1 VKLFMVG
8 ASPYA
13 RKVRALAAERG
24 VFDRI
29 EPVIGNPHERPPA
42 LVAANPLSKV
52 PTLVADDGSVHIDGF
67 PICMYLDTQGDAPP
81 LVPLDGATRWPV
93 MQRHALAHG
102 IMDCS
107 VTRRM
112 ESLLTREPDRLKWMD
127 KQFKT
132 TVRVLDWFEAA
143 VDSFA
148 RSVAIDTVTL
158 GCALS
163 YIDFRLASDDWRA
176 GRPRL
181 AVWHAEFEKRPSM
194 RQTTFS

>member
-13 RKVRALAAERG
+13 RKVRVLAIERG

-29 EPVIGNPHERPPA
+29 EPVIANPHERPAA

-52 PTLVADDGSVHIDGF
+52 PTLIADDGSVHIDSLA
-67 PICMYLDTQGDAPP
+67 ICMYLDTLGAAAP
-81 LVPLDGATRWPV
+81 LVPLGGASRWPV

-112 ESLLTREPDRLKWMD
+112 ESLLTPEPDRLKWMD
-127 KQFKT
+127 KQFQT
-132 TVRVLDWFEAA
+132 TVRTLDWFEEKIDGFGGAI
-143 VDSFA
+143 
-148 RSVAIDTVTL
+148 AIDTITL

-163 YIDFRLASDDWRA
+163 YVDFRLASDDWRA
-176 GRPRL
+176 NRPKL
-181 AVWHAEFEKRPSM
+181 AAWHAAFEKRPAM
-194 RQTTFS
+194 EQTKFF